1 MGKDYKKILI
11 CVDGSDSAL
20 ETIQYVSSMLP
31 PEMAD
36 IVLFHVRTPIPED
49 LWDLEKGSEF
59 HSQLAPVA
67 AWALQQESEI
77 QSFMVKAKDILIKGR
92 FAEGNIIPKIQD
104 KKEGIARDLVRESQE
119 GYHAVVV
126 GRRGFSRLRE
136 LILGSVA
143 TKIIERASNVPV
155 WVVGK
160 TPKPGK
166 ILLAV
171 DGSGEAMRASDYVAS
186 LVGGTDVEI
195 VLFHAVKGIG
205 MTEKK
210 YKQHS
215 ITQVDEEWMAKAG
228 TATDPVFHDVRNR
241 LVAEGLDPNKISTKV
256 MTGVSSRAGAI
267 VGEAEEGGYG
277 TIVMGRRGKHKVQE
291 FSMGRVTNKVIQLAR
306 EMAVW
311 VVN

>member
-1 MGKDYKKILI
+1 MGTENNKILI
-11 CVDGSDSAL
+11 CVDGSDNAMD
-20 ETIQYVSSMLP
+20 TVQYVSHVLP

-36 IVLFHVRTPIPED
+36 IVLFHVTNAIPED
-49 LWDLEKGSEF
+49 LWNLEKGSEF

-67 AWALQQESEI
+67 AWAMQQQSEI
-77 QSFMVKAKDILIKGR
+77 QSFMSKAQDVLLKARFPEERIIK
-92 FAEGNIIPKIQD
+92 KIQD
-104 KKEGIARDLVRESQE
+104 RKVGIARDLIEESQQ
-119 GYHAVVV
+119 GYQAVVV
-126 GRRGFSRLRE
+126 GRKGHSRLRE
-136 LILGSVA
+136 LILGSVS
-143 TKIIERASNVPV
+143 TKLLERVSNVPI

-160 TPKPGK
+160 TPKAGK

-171 DGSGEAMRASDYVAS
+171 DGAREAVRASDYLGV
-186 LVGGTDVEI
+186 LLGGADVQI
-195 VLFHAVKGIG
+195 TLLHAVKGIG
-205 MTEKK
+205 ITEKQ

-215 ITQVDEEWMAKAG
+215 ITEIDEEWLEKAG
-228 TATDPVFHDVRNR
+228 TQMAPVFEEVKNR
-241 LVAEGLDPNKISTKV
+241 LVAVGLDPNKISTKV

-291 FSMGRVTNKVIQLAR
+291 FSMGRVTSKVIQLAR